1 MKSLF
6 VVLCLTMA
14 YLSVGA
20 QKIYKFQNTKLSDEK
35 RIDALLEELMLEEKI
50 ALLGSD
56 LAVPRLG
63 ILSCRHHEG
72 LHGLAL
78 GGPAAWG
85 GRKKGEDGKIIPTDR
100 PTTIFP
106 QSYGLGA
113 TWDVD
118 LVKKVGEQASLEA
131 RYYMQRPEDKRT
143 ALVMRAPNADLARDP
158 RWGRTEESRSGLDIS
173 PIIMPISQYRN
184 TPYRFLE
191 NRTDCFKGLPGLFAD
206 SLPDTFGNQIINE
219 WFASKGLSGEEIT
232 PLDRLCYVGKRGMGA
247 LEFEPSSPINGMNE
261 SSVLHIE
268 ELTELAKSVFT
279 DRMAFQVQL
288 RQEGRNILDILKV
301 GTSAGG
307 AKPKAIIAYN
317 DITGEVRSGQVK
329 APEGFGY
336 WLLKFD
342 GGKYSEHTQIT
353 DNPQGI
359 GNIEYAYHRMAKA
372 CGIDMMEC
380 RLLQEKESCHF
391 MTRRFDR
398 MENGE
403 KIHVQTLAGLAH
415 YDRDQRHSY
424 EEIFRIMRQMN
435 LPYPSQ
441 EELYRRMVFNV
452 MGRNHDDHS
461 KNFSFLMNRQ
471 GKWKLS
477 PAYDLCY
484 SYTPGGKWTNRHQLS
499 LNGKQDNFTM
509 EDLQKVGENMGIR
522 EHKQIIEKVQ
532 ETVSYWHETA
542 KDCGV
547 KPEHADFI
555 GKNLLLF
562 GKQLHTI
569 QMPDIANEQEQAFMK
584 AMRNDDFNT
593 ILKLKMRGYQ
603 PSENVLKSLQ
613 PDISAT
619 NFIAAAK
626 IFQMEGMLKSLQD
639 IKPVQSPIIGGN
651 KRSMELGD

>member
-1 MKSLF
+1 MNDLIVDVKLWGE
-6 VVLCLTMA
+6 
-14 YLSVGA
+14 SVGSLYWEKESNA
-20 QKIYKFQNTKLSDEK
+20 ALFDYERKF
-35 RIDALLEELMLEEKI
+35 I
-50 ALLGSD
+50 
-56 LAVPRLG
+56 
-63 ILSCRHHEG
+63 
-72 LHGLAL
+72 
-78 GGPAAWG
+78 
-85 GRKKGEDGKIIPTDR
+85 
-100 PTTIFP
+100 
-106 QSYGLGA
+106 
-113 TWDVD
+113 
-118 LVKKVGEQASLEA
+118 
-131 RYYMQRPEDKRT
+131 
-143 ALVMRAPNADLARDP
+143 
-158 RWGRTEESRSGLDIS
+158 RSGLDIS

-219 WFASKGLSGEEIT
+219 WFASKGLSEEEIT

-268 ELTELAKSVFT
+268 ELTELAKFVFT
-279 DRMAFQVQL
+279 DRMAFQAQL

-380 RLLQEKESCHF
+380 RLFQEKESCHF

-532 ETVSYWHETA
+532 ETVSHWHETA

-555 GKNLLLF
+555 GKSLLLF

-584 AMRNDDFNT
+584 AMRNDDFNA
-593 ILKLKMRGYQ
+593 ILELKMKGYQ
-603 PSENVLKSLQ
+603 PSEKVLKILQ

>member
-1 MKSLF
+1 MNDLIVDVKLWGE
-6 VVLCLTMA
+6 
-14 YLSVGA
+14 SVGSLYWEKESNA
-20 QKIYKFQNTKLSDEK
+20 ALFDYERKF
-35 RIDALLEELMLEEKI
+35 I
-50 ALLGSD
+50 
-56 LAVPRLG
+56 
-63 ILSCRHHEG
+63 
-72 LHGLAL
+72 
-78 GGPAAWG
+78 
-85 GRKKGEDGKIIPTDR
+85 
-100 PTTIFP
+100 
-106 QSYGLGA
+106 
-113 TWDVD
+113 
-118 LVKKVGEQASLEA
+118 
-131 RYYMQRPEDKRT
+131 
-143 ALVMRAPNADLARDP
+143 
-158 RWGRTEESRSGLDIS
+158 RSGLDIS

-380 RLLQEKESCHF
+380 RLLQEKESYHF

-398 MENGE
+398 MEDGE

-435 LPYPSQ
+435 LPYPEQ

-452 MGRNHDDHS
+452 MSRNHDDHS
-461 KNFSFLMNRQ
+461 KNLSFLMDRQ
-471 GKWKLS
+471 GKWKLA

-522 EHKQIIEKVQ
+522 EHKQIIEKDLKENPILPLDYHYLIYSGENGVLKWIAIKDGHNLLGSGIIKRTNKNP
-532 ETVSYWHETA
+532 EEKPDSYDILPPEGQVIGFMELDFLDEAGNETA
-542 KDCGV
+542 YPSFDVFLGNLKNYGDRIPTLAYLYKDLTEYYKNKYPNAGV
-547 KPEHADFI
+547 K
-555 GKNLLLF
+555 
-562 GKQLHTI
+562 TI
-569 QMPDIANEQEQAFMK
+569 
-584 AMRNDDFNT
+584 
-593 ILKLKMRGYQ
+593 
-603 PSENVLKSLQ
+603 V
-613 PDISAT
+613 ISY
-619 NFIAAAK
+619 
-626 IFQMEGMLKSLQD
+626 IFS
-639 IKPVQSPIIGGN
+639 IK
-651 KRSMELGD
+651 

>member
-1 MKSLF
+1 MNDLIVDVKLWGQ
-6 VVLCLTMA
+6 
-14 YLSVGA
+14 SVGSLYWEKESNA
-20 QKIYKFQNTKLSDEK
+20 ALFDYERKF
-35 RIDALLEELMLEEKI
+35 I
-50 ALLGSD
+50 
-56 LAVPRLG
+56 
-63 ILSCRHHEG
+63 
-72 LHGLAL
+72 
-78 GGPAAWG
+78 
-85 GRKKGEDGKIIPTDR
+85 
-100 PTTIFP
+100 
-106 QSYGLGA
+106 
-113 TWDVD
+113 
-118 LVKKVGEQASLEA
+118 
-131 RYYMQRPEDKRT
+131 
-143 ALVMRAPNADLARDP
+143 
-158 RWGRTEESRSGLDIS
+158 RSGLDIS

-279 DRMAFQVQL
+279 DRMAFQAQL

-380 RLLQEKESCHF
+380 RLLQEKESYHF

-398 MENGE
+398 MEDGE

-415 YDRDQRHSY
+415 YDRNQRHSY

-435 LPYPSQ
+435 LPYPEQ

-452 MGRNHDDHS
+452 MSRNHDDHS
-461 KNFSFLMNRQ
+461 KNFSFLMDRQ
-471 GKWKLS
+471 GKWKLA

-522 EHKQIIEKVQ
+522 KHKQIIEEIQ
-532 ETVSYWHETA
+532 ETVSHWHETA

-555 GKNLLLF
+555 GENLLLF

-569 QMPDIANEQEQAFMK
+569 QIRTLP
-584 AMRNDDFNT
+584 T
-593 ILKLKMRGYQ
+593 
-603 PSENVLKSLQ
+603 
-613 PDISAT
+613 
-619 NFIAAAK
+619 
-626 IFQMEGMLKSLQD
+626 
-639 IKPVQSPIIGGN
+639 N
-651 KRSMELGD
+651 KRRLS